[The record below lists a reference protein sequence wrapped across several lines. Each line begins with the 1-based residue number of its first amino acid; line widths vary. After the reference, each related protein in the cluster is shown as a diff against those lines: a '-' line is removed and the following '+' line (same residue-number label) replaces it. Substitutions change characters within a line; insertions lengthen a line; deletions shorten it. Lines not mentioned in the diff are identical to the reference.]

1 MTRGLGR
8 SQIGVTEQM
17 VETYGETIWRL
28 CNNVQV
34 RRGDAVRELD
44 WAAIEA
50 NRDGTG
56 LSDAEIAERIGLT
69 REQVLY
75 IRVLL
80 ERRKYRRH
88 HYYRLYELGGGRR
101 FRAERFVP
109 HEDRFTFADS
119 AMRLR
124 ETLEFDA
131 SRAELHLRTGE
142 WSADTVPSWL
152 AERAET
158 TPDRVA
164 IKGPDGETTYAE
176 AYDAARCLAGAFV
189 ELGLGRGDVVAIQL
203 PNMTEFVLVYFAVT
217 MFGGVLSTLH
227 MPYRVAE
234 MRPLV
239 DHSGARAVVCGAATG
254 SYDAPGEMQAL
265 ASQCESLEHVVVAGG
280 EAPPGTSSLIEM
292 IDHGDGERIGSGP
305 VASDPAILCFT
316 SGTSSAPKAVVHNY
330 HTMLSNNRLCAS
342 LYGLVADDVFLS
354 GAPFTHAF
362 GICIINFALMAGG
375 TQLLM
380 PLFTPDTLAETI
392 ESGRPS
398 QLFVAPAHVAAC
410 LQSGAFEGC
419 DLSSVRTATIS
430 GSACPRDLAAA
441 LDDRLDGIVG
451 QMWGMTECFMGL
463 VTPFDAAP
471 EIRHATLG
479 RSTPAVEMRLMADTG
494 EPAATGED
502 GEIEI
507 RGASVVP
514 GYFGNDAANRQSFS
528 DGGWFRTGDLA
539 AADAGD
545 NIRITGRVKDV
556 INRGGIKINPT
567 DVENLIDSHPS
578 VAQTAIVPMPD
589 PVLGEK
595 GCVFV
600 TLVEGAKMTLD
611 DVLSYL
617 EERGVAKF
625 KWPERLEIVDAMP
638 MTPTRKIIKSE
649 LVGRLSGSSD

>member
-17 VETYGETIWRL
+17 VETFGETVWRL
-28 CNNVQV
+28 SHNVQV

-50 NRDGTG
+50 SRDGAG

-80 ERRKYRRH
+80 EHRKYQRH

-101 FRAERFVP
+101 FRADRFVP
-109 HEDRFTFADS
+109 HEDRFTFTDD

-124 ETLEFDA
+124 GTLDFDA
-131 SRAELHLRTGE
+131 GRAEHYLRTGE

-152 AERAET
+152 ADRAAT
-158 TPDRVA
+158 TPDRIA
-164 IKGPDGETTYAE
+164 ITGPAGAMTYAE
-176 AYDAARCLAGAFV
+176 AHDRARRLAGALV

-203 PNMTEFVLVYFAVT
+203 PNVPEFLLVYFAVT

-227 MPYRVAE
+227 MPYRAAE
-234 MRPLV
+234 MRPLI
-239 DHSGARAVVCGAATG
+239 DHAGARLVVCGAATEA
-254 SYDAPGEMQAL
+254 YDAPGEMLGL
-265 ASQCESLEHVVVAGG
+265 ASQCQSLEHVVVAGG
-280 EAPPGTSSLIEM
+280 EAPTGVLSLAGM
-292 IDHGDGERIGSGP
+292 IDRGDGDRVETAP

-316 SGTSSAPKAVVHNY
+316 SGTASSPKAVIHNY
-330 HTMLSNNRLCAS
+330 HTMLSNNRLCED
-342 LYGLVADDVFLS
+342 LYGLTADDVFMS

-362 GICIINFALMAGG
+362 GICVINFALLAGG

-380 PLFTPDTLAETI
+380 PLFTPAALAETI

-398 QLFVAPAHVAAC
+398 QLFVAPAHVASC
-410 LQSGAFEGC
+410 LQAGAFDGR
-419 DLSSVRTATIS
+419 DLTSVRTATIS
-430 GSACPRDLAAA
+430 GSACPHDLASS
-441 LDDRLDGIVG
+441 LDEHLDGVVG

-463 VTPFDAAP
+463 LTPFDGSP
-471 EIRHATLG
+471 EMRHGTLG
-479 RSTPAVEMRLMADTG
+479 RSTPAVEMRLMSDTG
-494 EPAATGED
+494 APAAIGED

-514 GYFGNDAANRQSFS
+514 GYFDNEAATRQAFF

-539 AADAGD
+539 VADSSG

-567 DVENLIDSHPS
+567 DVENLIDGHPS
-578 VAQTAIVPMPD
+578 VAQSAIVPVPD

-600 TLVEGAKMTLD
+600 VLVGDASLTLD
-611 DVLSYL
+611 DVNRYL

-638 MTPTRKIIKSE
+638 LTPTRKIIKAE
-649 LVGRLSGSSD
+649 LARHLS